1 MTYRNDSASE
11 AVASEAVT
19 AFLAWAS
26 SRYTKRSTRK
36 LVLDVQTMVRFGGM
50 PPEAQKVR
58 ARLRDYRW
66 AWDVWHDAA
75 GEIGLPPLPIPR
87 PELPERE
94 RGGRRVREP
103 KRLLE
108 AKAFGSED
116 FAKLREA
123 LILDN
128 RPAAMVLLVMAMT
141 GLRIGDVLRIKAA
154 DLRAALAGD
163 QRLVVMVKGE
173 KPVQVVLVPAFEAWQ
188 RLASKCFHA
197 PQTTVA
203 DAVVGTLGCDP
214 EAGGAAYERCR
225 RAIKRHGLKLE
236 LDGRVHLHRLRR
248 TVAVELLRAGES
260 LETVQQVLIHENLR
274 TTESSYADEAR
285 SEQAAAAMSRLNQ
298 GRR

>member
-1 MTYRNDSASE
+1 MHEIPSE
-11 AVASEAVT
+11 AVL
-19 AFLAWAS
+19 AFLSWAS
-26 SRYTKRSTRK
+26 ARYTKRSTRK
-36 LVLDVQTMVRFGGM
+36 LVLDVQTMVRSGGM

-75 GEIGLPPLPIPR
+75 KEIPLPPLPIVR

-94 RGGRRVREP
+94 RGGRRAQEP
-103 KRLLE
+103 KRLHE
-108 AKAFGSED
+108 AKAFASED

-141 GLRIGDVLRIKAA
+141 GLRVGDVLRIKSA

-163 QRLVVMVKGE
+163 QRLTLLVKGE

-188 RLASKCFHA
+188 RLGAKCFHA
-197 PQTTVA
+197 PGSTVA
-203 DAVVGTLGCDP
+203 DAVVGSLASDP

-225 RAIKRHGLKLE
+225 RAIKKHGLRLE

-274 TTESSYADEAR
+274 TTESAYADEAR
-285 SEQAAAAMSRLNQ
+285 SEQAAAAMARLNQ